1 MEEGQTS
8 ILIEEELNGPELNF
22 VFVFLDMG
30 DSIDEVEM
38 GIFKG
43 LLLFDPLGA
52 AGDSILKADHFGSD
66 NFILLNLFFLGG

>member
-1 MEEGQTS
+1 MEEGQTI

-38 GIFKG
+38 GIFNG